1 MLANSLLRA
10 MRVTSYGLPVY
21 ATSFPSNALLP
32 STSNITGG
40 GWVFSNLGNYLVSGV
55 SGTTVGAVTTGSG
68 TSGGTAFSGTTSTAG
83 AHTGPSTNRPIRNLS
98 PGGDTLYQG
107 IAGNH
112 FHSVS
117 INWAN
122 SGGSGY
128 HPLNKALGFFSN
140 PSTDTIP
147 AGSIVFANSQP
158 EGNFSLYT
166 GHNGNYIGTAKTTGE
181 ISTNV
186 GSNNLALGAAL
197 VSSGTAHYH
206 SSGTTGGSVQN
217 IKNPLTSFYLVS
229 SYYTGTGFDHIHS
242 VTGTFSHAINTYIFI
257 KPWISNSV
265 NYISRGCIVLW
276 NSTSTVLPSGWA
288 FCDGTTVRGFTTPN
302 LNQSKVLKISS
313 TDTHGSVIAGTNQA
327 SASLTVATD
336 SWSHYHNSSSTSSLR
351 SDGITTGYHTT
362 TSVSHSHTISVPPIT
377 FNPAMRNLAFIIYLP

>member
-1 MLANSLLRA
+1 MLANSLLKA
-10 MRVTSYGLPVY
+10 KRVTSYGLPIY

-32 STSNITGG
+32 ASSNITGR

-55 SGTTVGAVTTGSG
+55 SGTTVGVVTTGSG

-83 AHTGPSTNRPIRNLS
+83 AHTGSTLNKPIRNLS
-98 PGGDTLYQG
+98 PGGDTLWQ
-107 IAGNH
+107 ATDGNH
-112 FHSVS
+112 THSVS

-128 HPLNKALGFFSN
+128 HPSNKALGFFSN

-166 GHNGNYIGTAKTTGE
+166 GHNGNYIGTASTTGQ

-186 GSNNLALGAAL
+186 GAASFALGGAL
-197 VSSGTAHYH
+197 VGAAPAHYH
-206 SSGTTGGSVQN
+206 SSGTTGGAVQN
-217 IKNPLTSFYLVS
+217 TSNPLTPFYPLGQ
-229 SYYTGTGFDHIHS
+229 YLGTGVPHIHS
-242 VTGTFSHAINTYIFI
+242 VSGTFSHIINTYIFV
-257 KPWISNSV
+257 KPWISNSD

-276 NSTSTVLPSGWA
+276 NSTSTVLPPGWA
-288 FCDGTTVRGFTTPN
+288 FCNGTAVRGFTTPN

-336 SWSHYHNSSSTSSLR
+336 SWSHYHNSASTSSLR
-351 SDGITTGYHTT
+351 YDGITTGNHST
-362 TSVSHSHTISVPPIT
+362 TSVSHSHTISVSAIT
-377 FNPAMRNLAFIIYLP
+377 LNPAMRNLAFIIYLP